1 MAAALLRRD
10 RNRVPARSA
19 ARVAR
24 GALPWP
30 HAPSLARRVPAG
42 ACGRSARRGRGARP
56 RSRGSVDRS
65 DGTERRD
72 ARLHGARAD
81 ALPCDKSGDVRR
93 VLTVAHGRRPLLKRR
108 PHPGGAVNDRAL
120 QDDVIRALADAPY
133 RASAEWRGRGLVD
146 AGKVERFARFLARH
160 FYHERIVH
168 FFKYSRPL
176 AAAPPPRPPAV
187 FGGPGLDAALA
198 PCDVQ
203 GAGPPPAVG
212 ALVAA
217 ARAA

>member
-133 RASAEWRGRGLVD
+133 RASAEWR
-146 AGKVERFARFLARH
+146 A
-160 FYHERIVH
+160 
-168 FFKYSRPL
+168 RPL
-176 AAAPPPRPPAV
+176 PHPPR
-187 FGGPGLDAALA
+187 GGGDRSGGRRVGEEGGIRWGAAYLKKKKKTFLRSLSLILTLLF
-198 PCDVQ
+198 DRV
-203 GAGPPPAVG
+203 V
-212 ALVAA
+212 VA
-217 ARAA
+217 